1 MEKRVERGSKDAS
14 LLTRI
19 GRQQLF
25 VGGRVNIIGVG
36 FPWLLFNLYDQK
48 ISSKL
53 IVCLLFMVIIVY
65 LRNSTVGFTAAFTV
79 KKMAVKI

>member
-1 MEKRVERGSKDAS
+1 MREVATMQASYSPNKDWPSA
-14 LLTRI
+14 
-19 GRQQLF
+19 LF

-53 IVCLLFMVIIVY
+53 IVCLLFMVIIGY
-65 LRNSTVGFTAAFTV
+65 LRNFTVGFTAAFT
-79 KKMAVKI
+79 